1 VAKYAAD
8 DHGEAEVTASL
19 AFDLPPS
26 LNNAFATY
34 NGRRI
39 ISRAYKAWKKT
50 AGEQIS
56 MQLGNWPSIPLH
68 YALHYRFNV
77 NHQSDIG
84 NREKCAT
91 DLLVAMRLI
100 PGDQWCDRLI
110 IERDRTVSG
119 ALVTVE
125 AL

>member
-1 VAKYAAD
+1 MS
-8 DHGEAEVTASL
+8 SL
-19 AFDLPPS
+19 CFDLPPS
-26 LNNAFATY
+26 LNNAFATF

-39 ISRAYKAWKKT
+39 ISREYKAWKKA

-56 MQLGNWPSIPLH
+56 KQIAAWPTIPMH
-68 YALHYRFNV
+68 YGLHYRFNID
-77 NHQSDIG
+77 HRSDIG

-91 DLLVAMRLI
+91 DLLVAMKLI

-110 IERDRTVSG
+110 IERDRSVNG

>member
-1 VAKYAAD
+1 MIL
-8 DHGEAEVTASL
+8 T
-19 AFDLPPS
+19 FPMPPS

-39 ISRAYKAWKKT
+39 ISRAYKAWKKE
-50 AGEQIS
+50 AGKAIADQIAEV
-56 MQLGNWPSIPLH
+56 GATPKIGLH

-91 DLLVAMRLI
+91 DLLVAMKLI
-100 PGDQWCDRLI
+100 PGDQWCDRII
-110 IERDRTVSG
+110 IERDRSVAG
-119 ALVTVE
+119 AVVTVE